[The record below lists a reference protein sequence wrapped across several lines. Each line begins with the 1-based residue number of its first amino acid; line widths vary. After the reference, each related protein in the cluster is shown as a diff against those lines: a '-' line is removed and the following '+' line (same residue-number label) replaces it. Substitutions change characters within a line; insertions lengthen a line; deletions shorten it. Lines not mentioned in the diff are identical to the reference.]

1 MGRAKILIV
10 EDDPLFGRALLEVFD
25 GSGYKTRLVGSGAA
39 ALDAAA
45 EESFDLVVQDIKL
58 PDANGID
65 VLQQILARQPHCGSL
80 VMTGYGTIED
90 AVKAMKLGAF
100 DYLTKPFPMELLFL
114 KIESFLH
121 QKRVGQQPP
130 AAQDAARSEIITKS
144 PAMRAA
150 LETAEKVAATP
161 VSVLLHGESGTGKD
175 LVAKLMHG
183 KSQRSDGPFVAVNCA
198 AIPPT
203 LIEGELFGV
212 AKGAYTGADTG
223 RAGHIEMAE
232 GGTLFLDEIGELPLD
247 LQGKLLRV
255 LEEKGCMRVGG
266 TAFRNIDFRLICATN
281 RDLNDMV
288 QGREFRADL
297 FYRISVVPVKLPP
310 LRERRE
316 DIPLLLAHFLDKF
329 CPPPQQRP
337 EFTGE
342 AMEILCHYGY
352 PGNVRELR
360 NAIERISLLYQ
371 GAKVC
376 VQHLPQEM
384 QVPAL
389 MGSTFESFDLG
400 RPLRDAVHD
409 YEKRYIEKVVDYAG
423 GRKTL
428 AAQILGLSRKAL
440 WEKLKK

>member
-1 MGRAKILIV
+1 MHKAKILIV

-25 GSGYKTRLVGSGAA
+25 GSSYSARLVGSGAA
-39 ALDAAA
+39 ALDAASQ
-45 EESFDLVVQDIKL
+45 ESYHLVVQDIKL

-65 VLQQILARQPHCGSL
+65 VLQQVLARQPHCGSL
-80 VMTGYGTIED
+80 VMTGYGTIAD

-114 KIESFLH
+114 KIESFLQ
-121 QKRVGQQPP
+121 QKKVGRQQELPE
-130 AAQDAARSEIITKS
+130 QEIVTRS
-144 PAMRAA
+144 PAMLAA
-150 LETAEKVAATP
+150 LEMAEKVAQTQ

-175 LVAKLMHG
+175 LVAKMLHR
-183 KSQRSDGPFVAVNCA
+183 KSLRSNGPFVPVNCA

-203 LIEGELFGV
+203 LIESEIFGV
-212 AKGAYTGADTG
+212 ARGAYTGADTG
-223 RAGHIEMAE
+223 RAGYIEAAE

-266 TAFRNIDFRLICATN
+266 TAFRSVDFRLICATN
-281 RDLNDMV
+281 RDLGEMV
-288 QGREFRADL
+288 QKREFRADL
-297 FYRISVVPVKLPP
+297 YYRINVVPVNLPP

-316 DIPLLLAHFLDKF
+316 DIPLLLAHFLDRF
-329 CPPPQQRP
+329 SPAAQQRP
-337 EFTGE
+337 EFTCE
-342 AMEILCHYGY
+342 AMEILWHYGY

-360 NAIERISLLYQ
+360 NALERIALLHQ
-371 GAKVC
+371 GTKVYA
-376 VQHLPQEM
+376 QHLPKEM
-384 QVPAL
+384 QAPGII
-389 MGSTFESFDLG
+389 GSTFESFDLG
-400 RPLRDAVHD
+400 RPLKDAVSE

-428 AAQILGLSRKAL
+428 AAQILGMSRKAL